1 MQKKYP
7 LGEKHSLKEN
17 VKIVTEA
24 VLGLGAIVIVIAGTS
39 FGVCSAT
46 EAAAVAAVYA
56 LVITV
61 VAYRNMTVK
70 KYVEGLKKCL
80 PP

>member
-1 MQKKYP
+1 MIPAYAIAMQKKYP

-46 EAAAVAAVYA
+46 EAAAVAAVPWSSPW
-56 LVITV
+56 LHTG
-61 VAYRNMTVK
+61 T
-70 KYVEGLKKCL
+70 
-80 PP
+80 